1 MKSVVANEKRMV
13 GEPQQVHLFSPC
25 RKTRYHYHTL
35 VYEFKDISPN
45 LYTTCAICTRGVDNI
60 STAFMSSCPFSKE
73 QLKLSCSQCVL
84 GNLGDQVS
92 KCNISEFKKSNC
104 SSSFVCEM
112 GLGIPTFLKKFFNFD
127 FFN

>member
-1 MKSVVANEKRMV
+1 MKSAVANEKRMV

-35 VYEFKDISPN
+35 VCEFKDISPN
-45 LYTTCAICTRGVDNI
+45 LYITCAICIRDVDNVSI
-60 STAFMSSCPFSKE
+60 PFMSSSFSKE

-104 SSSFVCEM
+104 PSSFVCEM
-112 GLGIPTFLKKFFNFD
+112 GLRIPTFSF
-127 FFN
+127 